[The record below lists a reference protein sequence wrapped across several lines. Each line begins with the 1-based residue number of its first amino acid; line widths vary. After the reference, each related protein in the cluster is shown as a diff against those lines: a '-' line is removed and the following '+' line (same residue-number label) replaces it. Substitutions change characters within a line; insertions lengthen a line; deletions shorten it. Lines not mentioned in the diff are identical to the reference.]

1 MSSEL
6 ELLYAAYADARSAE
20 AAKEAVDALM
30 GMHRIHRLAAAVV
43 ARGHDGRLVV
53 TQVEGGDDG
62 AVSIVA
68 GFIGLL
74 SVDRASELEERV
86 VKELAGVP
94 PDTLRWMRQ
103 ALHPGCAGVFVMS
116 TDTWA
121 ERLAIELSKGAVSV
135 VRAVVGE
142 GRVELEV
149 GTRMESPERP
159 GETV

>member
-1 MSSEL
+1 MSGEL
-6 ELLYAAYADARSAE
+6 ELLYAAYEDARSAE
-20 AAKEAVDALM
+20 AAKDAVDALM

-68 GFIGLL
+68 GFLGLL
-74 SVDRASELEERV
+74 TADRASELEEGVLR
-86 VKELAGVP
+86 ELAGVP

-103 ALHPGCAGVFVMS
+103 ALHPGCAGVFLMS

-121 ERLAIELSKGAVSV
+121 DRLSMELSKGAVSV
-135 VRAVVGE
+135 VRAVLGE

-149 GTRMESPERP
+149 GRRTERRDSPEPR
-159 GETV
+159 